1 MFICRILRTIMLET
15 NSKVF
20 VDDVIKSI
28 ERDVD
33 LKSDSHLQKKLCY
46 LLHWKPLKNDEKWFL
61 FHLKALFV
69 LKTFRFLSWLFG
81 HVEKTVWLER

>member
-33 LKSDSHLQKKLCY
+33 LKLDSHLQKKLCY
-46 LLHWKPLKNDEKWFL
+46 LLH
-61 FHLKALFV
+61 
-69 LKTFRFLSWLFG
+69 
-81 HVEKTVWLER
+81 